1 MKSRLQM
8 LLLASAI
15 AIFLLL
21 SACGPAAETVARPA
35 APAEKVNV
43 VLVWNGGHD
52 GKGFATVTKELLEKT
67 GDFSVTVAES
77 QDELLPERIG
87 RYHVVL
93 FYGSG
98 GEFTDPRQEQ
108 ALHDFVRNG
117 GGVVGVHATDA
128 KKKSDV
134 YWEILGGR
142 FAGHGG
148 GRFTVYIYDKE
159 HPITAGLED
168 FEIQDETYSHHYH
181 RNACMRCLV
190 RMDRGNERQCMAWVS
205 QIGKGRVFNTGL
217 GHDSRAFANPQFQRL
232 MVRGIY
238 WAAGRSPK
246 DP

>member
-1 MKSRLQM
+1 MKACFQM
-8 LLLASAI
+8 LFFVNAI
-15 AIFLLL
+15 AGLMLL
-21 SACGPAAETVARPA
+21 SACGPAAESMVKPA
-35 APAEKVNV
+35 APAEKIHV
-43 VLVWNGGHD
+43 VIVWNGGHD
-52 GKGFATVTKELLEKT
+52 GKGFAAVTKELLERT
-67 GDFSVTVAES
+67 GDFAVTVAET

-87 RYHVVL
+87 QYHVVL

-98 GEFTDPRQEQ
+98 GEFTDARQEQ
-108 ALHDFVRNG
+108 ALLDFVRNG

-181 RNACMRCLV
+181 RNACMRCLA

-205 QIGKGRVFNTGL
+205 HVGKGRVFNTGL
-217 GHDSRAFANPQFQRL
+217 GHDRNAFGNPQFQRL
-232 MVRGIY
+232 MVRAIY
-238 WAAGRSPK
+238 WAGGRQPK